1 MKSIDWK
8 SVVRDYNLCEQFTV
22 AVHNRFCILHD
33 ELEDNNN
40 TSAVYDTL
48 ITANKEIALE
58 MLPKKRKSVVAIA
71 TSNRVNTA
79 RETLK
84 KASRKHNARPT
95 RNTCRSLES
104 AKAAFDQAYTKV
116 LDAHVKSKTDEL
128 DSLHQENKHA
138 AAWQV
143 LREITK

>member
-8 SVVRDYNLCEQFTV
+8 SVVRDCNLCEQFTV
-22 AVHNRFCILHD
+22 AVHNRFCILRD

-71 TSNRVNTA
+71 TSKSQHSQKN
-79 RETLK
+79 
-84 KASRKHNARPT
+84 
-95 RNTCRSLES
+95 LEES
-104 AKAAFDQAYTKV
+104 FKEAQY
-116 LDAHVKSKTDEL
+116 
-128 DSLHQENKHA
+128 
-138 AAWQV
+138 
-143 LREITK
+143 